1 MARYAFLFCA
11 AASLAVVGAVAATGK
26 QIYVHVGGD
35 PSDHPWVAWQP
46 ALRMQMLFDQSRIN
60 YAGTINEFE
69 LEKNETTAT
78 FRNVKFYLCHTP
90 LVALTSDFQA
100 NYGGNTPKLVAS
112 FATYELPTV
121 QGVYPIPMAETF
133 EYNDRDNLI
142 LEITWESGT
151 GGKVLVLMGK
161 LSAHHCVAYDYRA
174 TTGTLGEWGYNARI
188 SFGFYPA
195 VTPTSFGRVK
205 ALYN

>member
-1 MARYAFLFCA
+1 MARCAFLFCA
-11 AASLAVVGAVAATGK
+11 AAYLAVVGAAAATGK

-35 PSDHPWVAWQP
+35 PSDHPWVAWRP

-90 LVALTSDFQA
+90 LAALTADFKA
-100 NYGGNTPKLVAS
+100 NYGGRTPKQVAS
-112 FATYELPTV
+112 FSTYELPLV

-133 EYNDRDNLI
+133 EYNNRDNLI

-151 GGKVLVLMGK
+151 GGKVLVYMGK

-174 TTGTLGEWGYNARI
+174 TTGTLGDWGYNARL
-188 SFGFYPA
+188 SFGFYAGVSPA
-195 VTPTSFGRVK
+195 SFGRVK
-205 ALYN
+205 ALYR

>member
-1 MARYAFLFCA
+1 MKRAFFCCVVATLA
-11 AASLAVVGAVAATGK
+11 AAAGAAATGK
-26 QIYVHVGGD
+26 QIYVQVGGD
-35 PSDHPWVAWQP
+35 PSDHPWVAFQP

-60 YAGTINEFE
+60 YGGTINEFE

-90 LVALTSDFQA
+90 LAALTSAFNA

-112 FATYELPTV
+112 FPVYELPLV

-133 EYNDRDNLI
+133 EYNNRDNLI

-151 GGKVLVLMGK
+151 GGKVLVYMGK
-161 LSAHHCVAYDYRA
+161 LAGHHCVAYDYRA
-174 TTGTLGEWGYNARI
+174 ATGTVGDWGYNARL

-195 VTPTSFGRVK
+195 VTPASLGRVK
-205 ALYN
+205 ALYR

>member
-1 MARYAFLFCA
+1 MVKRAVFFGVVA
-11 AASLAVVGAVAATGK
+11 ALAVVGAAAATGK
-26 QIYVHVGGD
+26 QVYVHVGGE

-46 ALRMQMLFDQSRIN
+46 ALRMQMLFDQSRID

-90 LVALTSDFQA
+90 LAALTADFAA

-112 FATYELPTV
+112 FSTYELPEV

-133 EYNDRDNLI
+133 DYNNRDNLI

-151 GGKVLVLMGK
+151 GGKVLVLTGK
-161 LSAHHCVAYDYRA
+161 LSAHHCVAYDYQA
-174 TTGTLGEWGYNARI
+174 TTGTVGEWGYNACI

-195 VTPTSFGRVK
+195 VAPASFGRVRGLFK
-205 ALYN
+205 

>member
-1 MARYAFLFCA
+1 MAKRVFTFYLVA
-11 AASLAVVGAVAATGK
+11 ALAVVAAAAATGK
-26 QIYVHVGGD
+26 QVYVHVGGE
-35 PSDHPWVAWQP
+35 PSDHPWVAFQP
-46 ALRMQMLFDQSRIN
+46 ALRMQMLFDQNRIN
-60 YAGTINEFE
+60 NAGTVNEFE

-90 LVALTSDFQA
+90 LAALTTDFAA

-112 FATYELPTV
+112 FSSYELPEV

-133 EYNDRDNLI
+133 EYNNRDNLI

-161 LSAHHCVAYDYRA
+161 LAAHHCVAYDHQA
-174 TTGTLGEWGYNARI
+174 TTGTVGEWGYNARI

-195 VTPTSFGRVK
+195 VAPASFGRVK
-205 ALYN
+205 ALYR